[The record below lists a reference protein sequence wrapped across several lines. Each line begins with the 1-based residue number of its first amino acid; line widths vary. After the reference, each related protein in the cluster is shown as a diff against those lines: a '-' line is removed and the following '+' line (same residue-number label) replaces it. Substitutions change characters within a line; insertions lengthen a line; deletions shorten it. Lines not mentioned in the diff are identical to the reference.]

1 VFQSSPKKQALTTS
15 EQREQTRLSE
25 TQHDFVNAK
34 RSAKESQ
41 QSGCR
46 LVSLTSVKS
55 KALQSPLLMH
65 LHASTALV
73 AICAALF

>member
-1 VFQSSPKKQALTTS
+1 MPKDPQKSPSNPAAGL
-15 EQREQTRLSE
+15 L
-25 TQHDFVNAK
+25 
-34 RSAKESQ
+34 
-41 QSGCR
+41 
-46 LVSLTSVKS
+46 SLTSVKS